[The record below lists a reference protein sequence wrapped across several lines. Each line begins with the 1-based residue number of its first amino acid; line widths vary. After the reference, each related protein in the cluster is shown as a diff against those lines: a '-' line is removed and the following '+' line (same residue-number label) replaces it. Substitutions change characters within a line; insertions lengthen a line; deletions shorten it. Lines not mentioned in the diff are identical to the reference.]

1 MSKIVTILGEELKAA
16 GVEIAEE
23 VIEKAIATIFE
34 KVLPRVIVEEES
46 AMVKT
51 VAGMLVTAYPAIK
64 PAIEK
69 ATDLNKDGE

>member
-1 MSKIVTILGEELKAA
+1 MSKVVSIFAEELKAA

-23 VIEKAIATIFE
+23 VLEKAVATIFE
-34 KVLPRVIVEEES
+34 KALPRVVVEEEN

-64 PAIEK
+64 PVLDK
-69 ATDLNKDGE
+69 ATDLNKDGQ